1 MNALKRFARAQGLK
15 EVLFPHDIRT
25 KAFGHPLDYLFYRGF
40 KLVLSDVMQ
49 TDASDHHPLIAEFQ

>member
-15 EVLFPHDIRT
+15 EALFPHDIRT